1 ALATMSWN
9 IPYPNLRLNTNQTAA
24 KKNLKDQ
31 QALVVD
37 LISPKQNTIN
47 LKRKLWLF
55 LTRLFS
61 SDLLA
66 IYLYLNIL
74 YV

>member
-1 ALATMSWN
+1 MALSC
-9 IPYPNLRLNTNQTAA
+9 INTNQTAA
-24 KKNLKDQ
+24 KTNLKDQ

-55 LTRLFS
+55 FNSPLF
-61 SDLLA
+61 
-66 IYLYLNIL
+66 
-74 YV
+74 